1 MRTAHCGPGAM
12 SGGPSPPAS
21 CAASQAYYEPCSP
34 IIIPPLSHCASH
46 PRRAAGAMQIFV
58 SSFSFKT
65 GTPDANLVTDVR
77 FLPDPRNFMEEA
89 HSTLCPD
96 QSLERFLSMHSCF
109 DQFFEVLKDQAV
121 SLITDF
127 RCKGNARVHFAFG
140 CTAGRHRSV
149 FVAERLAAFLREQ
162 LREPYVHVHH
172 REQVEDAGAEA
183 AAGAGADAE
192 ACSYS
197 WSRSHF
203 SSSCSSSPSTS
214 APSSSGSDGPSFRCI
229 YLPDDKCLHVEEGSS
244 MDMDTRSPCTE
255 VVGSVLASGLD
266 NVKALRARRSGTQVN
281 QITEQQPAPS
291 HWY

>member
-1 MRTAHCGPGAM
+1 M
-12 SGGPSPPAS
+12 SGRPSPPAS
-21 CAASQAYYEPCSP
+21 CAAAQAYYEPCAP
-34 IIIPPLSHCASH
+34 IIIPPPRCSSPANCASH
-46 PRRAAGAMQIFV
+46 SRRAACGALQIFV

-89 HSTLCPD
+89 HSKLCPD

-149 FVAERLAAFLREQ
+149 FVAERLAAFIRQQ
-162 LREPYVHVHH
+162 LREPCVHVHH
-172 REQVEDAGAEA
+172 REQVEDAGAETA
-183 AAGAGADAE
+183 AGADAE
-192 ACSYS
+192 AWSCSS
-197 WSRSHF
+197 SRSHH
-203 SSSCSSSPSTS
+203 SSCCSSSPSTS

-229 YLPDDKCLHVEEGSS
+229 YLPDDKCLHVKEGSS
-244 MDMDTRSPCTE
+244 MDMDIRSPCTE
-255 VVGSVLASGLD
+255 VVDSVLASGLD
-266 NVKALRARRSGTQVN
+266 NVKALRARRSSSQLK

>member
-1 MRTAHCGPGAM
+1 M

-21 CAASQAYYEPCSP
+21 CAAAQAYYEPCAP
-34 IIIPPLSHCASH
+34 IIIPPPCCSSPANCASN
-46 PRRAAGAMQIFV
+46 PPLAAGALKIFV

-149 FVAERLAAFLREQ
+149 FVAERLAAFLRQQ
-162 LREPYVHVHH
+162 LQEPFVHVHH

-183 AAGAGADAE
+183 AAGADAE
-192 ACSYS
+192 ACSWS
-197 WSRSHF
+197 SSRSHY
-203 SSSCSSSPSTS
+203 SSSCSSSPSIS
-214 APSSSGSDGPSFRCI
+214 APSSSGSDPSFRCI
-229 YLPDDKCLHVEEGSS
+229 YLQEEKCLHVEEGSS

-266 NVKALRARRSGTQVN
+266 NVKALRARRSGTQLN
-281 QITEQQPAPS
+281 QITEQQPAAP